1 MSEPQP
7 DRAWPHPQ
15 APEHHPARPHHPAEP
30 QPGQPYGGQSHEGQP
45 YGAQS
50 PQGEPYPGQPQQGQP
65 YPEQSPYPWAPHPG
79 APYPGASYPPAPYPG
94 AAYPWQAPARL
105 PWAVPPPPGA
115 RYDRLARTAVHRWWR
130 PIVGS
135 LAIVAGFV
143 VVSLAVVL
151 AASLLSVIVRLSLA
165 RDGTRFF
172 TDPLLDLGFQL
183 GLLAL
188 AIPLVYGAAWLIQRR
203 PPGTLSSVAFRLR
216 WGWLGTCVLVA
227 VVAVALAQVAE
238 TVTLVLTGADPGYSW
253 GGWDRFLPAIV
264 VILLLV
270 PFQAAAEEYIF
281 RGWILQAFGAYLRNP
296 WPGILL
302 GSAAFAALHGY
313 TDWGIGYVFG
323 FGVLMGWLAIR
334 TGGLEAPIALH
345 VTNNVVAF
353 GLTAASGDL
362 GSALQQGALPWQ
374 SIAGTVVQFAVY
386 GFAVVII
393 ARKRAIQTV
402 SR

>member
-15 APEHHPARPHHPAEP
+15 APERHPAQPHHPAEP
-30 QPGQPYGGQSHEGQP
+30 QPGLPY
-45 YGAQS
+45 AA
-50 PQGEPYPGQPQQGQP
+50 GEPYPGQPQPGHPYGAQPQQGRLYPGEPQHGGP
-65 YPEQSPYPWAPHPG
+65 YPAQSPHPWA
-79 APYPGASYPPAPYPG
+79 AYPGGSYPG
-94 AAYPWQAPARL
+94 AAHPWQAPARL
-105 PWAVPPPPGA
+105 PWAVPPPPGT
-115 RYDRLARTAVHRWWR
+115 RYDRLARTAAHRWWR

-135 LAIVAGFV
+135 LAIVAGFI
-143 VVSLAVVL
+143 VVSLAMVL
-151 AASLLSVIVRLSLA
+151 AASVLSVIVHLSLA

-188 AIPLVYGAAWLIQRR
+188 AIPLVYGAAWVIQRR

-216 WGWLGTCVLVA
+216 WGWLATCVLVA
-227 VVAVALAQVAE
+227 LVAVALAQVAE
-238 TVTLVLTGADPGYSW
+238 TVTLVLTGADPGYGW
-253 GGWDRFLPAIV
+253 AGWDRFLPAIV

-281 RGWILQAFGAYLRNP
+281 RGWILQAFGAYLKNP

-323 FGVLMGWLAIR
+323 FGVLMGWLAVR

-393 ARKRAIQTV
+393 ARKRAIQAV